1 MPRPRPRPAASCIL
15 RSIHRPQP
23 GGYATTVPAST
34 VLLLDA
40 DQPTAESISATFS
53 SSGYEVTILA
63 DADEAFRRAPE
74 FSVVIIDQVAGPRP
88 AVEVCREIRTTPSLA
103 AIPVLCITQ
112 TDDVEERVRFLE
124 AGADDVIARPF
135 DARELEARVEA
146 LLVRFRRSR
155 DLAPLTAVEGAGP
168 SARQIIA
175 CYSPK
180 GGVGTTTIAVNVAAW
195 LASQRPGRVVAVDLD
210 LPFGQVA
217 THLNVKPRQTL
228 TDVARDDQAL
238 SEPELLRSYTEK
250 HDSGLSV
257 LGAPV
262 LPDPGSLLT
271 GTQVDRLLGT
281 LRAGYDAVVVDAGS
295 GLDERILAIFERAD
309 TVVLPIVPEIAALK
323 ALHSL
328 MEYLAEEG
336 SIGPKS
342 TFVLNHLFANEM
354 LTMKQIEGALGAK
367 IDVELPYDPGLYLK
381 AVNEG
386 NPVVRGAP
394 RSAAAERFARLAL
407 VVSGWPE
414 PGPEPGQEERRPGL
428 FGGLR
433 RRT

>member
-1 MPRPRPRPAASCIL
+1 
-15 RSIHRPQP
+15 
-23 GGYATTVPAST
+23 VPTST

-40 DQPTAESISATFS
+40 DRQTADSISATLVA
-53 SSGYEVTILA
+53 GGHDVTILA
-63 DADEAFRRAPE
+63 DADEAFRRLPE
-74 FSVVIIDQVAGPRP
+74 FSIIVVDEVTGPRP
-88 AVEVCREIRTTPSLA
+88 AVEICREIRTTPALA
-103 AIPVLCITQ
+103 AIPVLCITPS
-112 TDDVEERVRFLE
+112 DDVEERVRFLE
-124 AGADDVIARPF
+124 AGADDVVARPF

-155 DLAPLTAVEGAGP
+155 DLAPLTAAEGTSP

-217 THLNVKPRQTL
+217 THLNLKPRQTL
-228 TDVARDDQAL
+228 TDVVRDEQGL
-238 SEPELLRSYTEK
+238 REPELLRTYTEK
-250 HDSGLSV
+250 HGSGLHV
-257 LGAPV
+257 LAAPM
-262 LPDPGSLLT
+262 LPDAGNLLT
-271 GTQVDRLLGT
+271 GAQVDALLGT
-281 LRAGYDAVVVDAGS
+281 LRAAYDAVVVDAGS

-309 TVVLPIVPEIAALK
+309 TVILPIVPEIAALK

-328 MEYLAEEG
+328 LDYLTEEG
-336 SIGPKS
+336 SLGPKS
-342 TFVLNHLFANEM
+342 TFVLNHLFAHEM
-354 LTMKQIEGALGAK
+354 LTMKQIEGVLGAK

-386 NPVVRGAP
+386 IPVVRGAP
-394 RSAAAERFARLAL
+394 RSPAAERFARLAL
-407 VVSGWPE
+407 IAAGWPE
-414 PGPEPGQEERRPGL
+414 PGSEAVLVERRPGL

-433 RRT
+433 RRS